1 MLQEKEGLEAALT
14 HSPIV
19 NASPSLLPPPKS
31 LYLAGLRNGTNS
43 LFMPVLYSF
52 QFHNK
57 LVMLLKEG
65 IKGGGKE
72 KTQPLSEIRLYG

>member
-1 MLQEKEGLEAALT
+1 
-14 HSPIV
+14 
-19 NASPSLLPPPKS
+19 
-31 LYLAGLRNGTNS
+31 
-43 LFMPVLYSF
+43 MPVLYSF

-72 KTQPLSEIRLYG
+72 KTQPLSEIRFYD